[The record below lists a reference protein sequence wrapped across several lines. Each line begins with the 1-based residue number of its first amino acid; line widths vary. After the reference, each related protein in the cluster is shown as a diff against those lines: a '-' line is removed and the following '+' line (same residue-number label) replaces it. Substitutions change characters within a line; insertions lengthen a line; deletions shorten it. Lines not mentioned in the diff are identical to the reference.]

1 MAHASP
7 LGQFLRARRAQV
19 DPADTGLLVGG
30 DRRVPGLR
38 REEVAVLAGVSADYY
53 ARLEQ
58 GRERNPSPQILD
70 AIARAFRFDPDTRGH
85 LYRLAGLNPGLTP
98 TATGDHVHPTLLTL
112 MGGFPRA
119 AAYVFGPAFD
129 VLAANPLGAALLA
142 PFGDRPSMVRV
153 VFLDPQARTFFDDW
167 PSAADAVVHALRL
180 NAGLFPDDPDIL
192 AVLDDLVD
200 CSEFTQRWGRQ
211 GVGALLRT
219 DKTFHHPQAGRVDLT
234 YQTFDVRDAP
244 GQQLQVGTAEPGSRS
259 EQALTYLGAL
269 GTPASRHASG

>member
-7 LGQFLRARRAQV
+7 LGEFLRARRAQV
-19 DPADTGLLVGG
+19 DPAGTGLIAGG

-58 GRERNPSPQILD
+58 GRERNPSAQILD
-70 AIARAFRFDPDTRGH
+70 AIARAFKFDADTRGH
-85 LYRLAGLNPGLTP
+85 LYRLAGLDPGL
-98 TATGDHVHPTLLTL
+98 ARAAAGDRVHPALLTL
-112 MGGFPRA
+112 MEGFPRA

-142 PFGDRPSMVRV
+142 QFGERPSMVRV
-153 VFLDPQARTFFDDW
+153 VFTDPQARVFFDDW
-167 PSAADAVVHALRL
+167 PAAADAVVDALRL
-180 NAGLFPDDPDIL
+180 NAGVFPADPDVL
-192 AVLDDLVD
+192 AVLEDLAE
-200 CSEFTQRWGRQ
+200 CAEFAQRWGRQ
-211 GVGALLRT
+211 GVGALPRT
-219 DKTFHHPQAGRVDLT
+219 DKTFHHPRAGRIDLT

-259 EQALTYLGAL
+259 EQALTYLSAV
-269 GTPASRHASG
+269 TPAVQRVT